1 MAYDVGNTANL
12 DLAVT
17 PFDGTTDATVQ
28 VTSPTGTVSNPTA
41 TTADAGNHWVAQVV
55 LNEPGTWTVRWET
68 TGVGAGVKY
77 QTIEVDTMPPATEA
91 QDDVRL
97 LIADTS
103 SANRMFSTRQIAQFL
118 RLNAENTRRAA
129 AQALD
134 VLASNEALVSKV
146 IRTQDLQTDGAK
158 VADALRKQ
166 ASELRRQADQGEDD
180 SADSTGF
187 EIVEF
192 QPYQCRPG
200 WPY

>member
-12 DLAVT
+12 DLTVA
-17 PFDGTTDATVQ
+17 PFDGTTDAAVQ
-28 VTSPTGTVSNPTA
+28 VTSPTGIASNPTA

-55 LNEPGTWTVRWET
+55 LNEPGTWVVRWET
-68 TGVGAGVKY
+68 TGVGVGVKV

-97 LIADTS
+97 LIADTDS
-103 SANRMFSTRQIAQFL
+103 TNRMFSTRQIAQFL
-118 RLNAENTRRAA
+118 RLNADNTRRAA

-166 ASELRRQADQGEDD
+166 AAELRRQADQGEDD
-180 SADSTGF
+180 SNSTGF
-187 EIVEF
+187 EIVEYE
-192 QPYQCRPG
+192 PYQCRPG